1 MSTSAADLDTDVSGA
16 RGNTAGP
23 VLSLRPLMFAE
34 AVAPAVEGMTDEQRY
49 LLGAS
54 KTPPL
59 HPNPPS
65 QPGQPP

>member
-1 MSTSAADLDTDVSGA
+1 MSTTAADLDTDVSGA

-54 KTPPL
+54 KTPP
-59 HPNPPS
+59 PPS
-65 QPGQPP
+65 PPGRPP

>member
-34 AVAPAVEGMTDEQRY
+34 AVAPVIEGMTDEQRY

-54 KTPPL
+54 RPL
-59 HPNPPS
+59 DPNPPS
-65 QPGQPP
+65 PPGQPP